1 MADQACDFSGREGER
16 ERMEQCAARHTESDA
31 IQREGGFCVR
41 SLFLH
46 SDNLIEGAANR
57 ARRWLVT
64 EGGGGDDL
72 TSGAP
77 VAGVF
82 AVATGD
88 IFAVE
93 QVVDV
98 DADRRSRQAKARQI
112 VFHRRIHQRITGHTK
127 GIIFLTGRRNSNKN
141 H

>member
-1 MADQACDFSGREGER
+1 MCGRTR
-16 ERMEQCAARHTESDA
+16 KVTRSSAKVVS
-31 IQREGGFCVR
+31 VR

-57 ARRWLVT
+57 ARRWLET

-98 DADRRSRQAKARQI
+98 DADRRSRQAKRARSYFTVASI
-112 VFHRRIHQRITGHTK
+112 
-127 GIIFLTGRRNSNKN
+127 SA
-141 H
+141 